1 MPEFVN
7 PKYVDASRSSFKS
20 PTRLECMMQDLP
32 WLLPADA
39 NVSFT
44 SFDADLFYSPVK
56 NSLADARKKAASGLS
71 AACAATGESS
81 LFRFNAALMRAAGAQ
96 VESGGERSVSGIP
109 VMMEPQL
116 VLSPAFRST
125 VSSAMHKLGGAQIK
139 ITARSSLVL
148 DGEDIKVE
156 QLDLDGAAR
165 ISCVLGASVTIR
177 KLTVHNKGRV
187 LRELSQEEM
196 ASPATP
202 ELLKLRGYTFDIV
215 EERRI
220 QFDEPGVYVIEE

>member
-1 MPEFVN
+1 M
-7 PKYVDASRSSFKS
+7 R
-20 PTRLECMMQDLP
+20 
-32 WLLPADA
+32 
-39 NVSFT
+39 
-44 SFDADLFYSPVK
+44 
-56 NSLADARKKAASGLS
+56 
-71 AACAATGESS
+71 ACARAGVCTRVRATG
-81 LFRFNAALMRAAGAQ
+81 RA
-96 VESGGERSVSGIP
+96 GGDR
-109 VMMEPQL
+109 
-116 VLSPAFRST
+116 
-125 VSSAMHKLGGAQIK
+125 
-139 ITARSSLVL
+139 ARLL
-148 DGEDIKVE
+148 VE